1 MQVQAS
7 EQEPEIEDVGGA
19 TAGRGASAVDVHV
32 GLRIRIRRKALGHS
46 QQSLADAL
54 GLTFQQVQKYER
66 GVNRVSAS
74 KLFDIARF
82 LGVPVGF
89 FFEGLAREAAPD
101 VDPARGVEERMQ
113 AILSTPQGLDLLL
126 NFARIPDPRLRASVL
141 DLVRSAA
148 AAGAEGEADS
158 EGER

>member
-1 MQVQAS
+1 MQVQLSEIDEGTAS
-7 EQEPEIEDVGGA
+7 G
-19 TAGRGASAVDVHV
+19 GRGASAVDVHV
-32 GLRIRIRRKALGHS
+32 GLRIRMRRKALGHS
-46 QQSLADAL
+46 QQSLADSL

-89 FFEGLAREAAPD
+89 FFDGLPSDGAPD
-101 VDPARGVEERMQ
+101 VDPGDGVEDRMQ
-113 AILSTPQGLDLLL
+113 ALLSSPQGLDLLL
-126 NFARIPDPRLRASVL
+126 NFARIGDTRLRASIL

-148 AAGAEGEADS
+148 AAGPHVEA
-158 EGER
+158 